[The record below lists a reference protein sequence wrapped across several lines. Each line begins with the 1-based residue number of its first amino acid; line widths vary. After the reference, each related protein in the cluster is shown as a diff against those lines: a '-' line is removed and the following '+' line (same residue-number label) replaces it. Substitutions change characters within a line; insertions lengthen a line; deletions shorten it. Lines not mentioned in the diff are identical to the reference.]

1 MIRQYQE
8 AAWIRSEKP
17 KVTVLMPV
25 YNGEKY
31 LEEAVNS
38 ILNQTFIDFELLI
51 VDDGSTDGSAA
62 IIQAYDDP
70 RIRPVRNE
78 KNLNLAATLN
88 RGIAMARGE
97 YIARMDCDDLSLPER
112 LSRQVSFLD
121 ENPSCGLCATNA
133 VAVNTAGE
141 NLFNLFPE
149 ETAVPLEW
157 TLIWENPIAHPTVM
171 LRKNVLLDFAL
182 KYNEIPSE
190 DYDLWCRLVLRA
202 KISRLPEVLLHYR
215 YHPDSSFNIEKKR
228 HLLQA
233 VASSRD
239 LAYALTRREVPAF
252 HGALTVFP
260 KAMGE
265 PSKVYDSGA
274 VEEWLELLL
283 AKSRET
289 FAWDGLS
296 YRYAKEDC
304 RRLLAR
310 IAAG

>member
-1 MIRQYQE
+1 MSFKSPQ
-8 AAWIRSEKP
+8 
-17 KVTVLMPV
+17 VTVLMPV
-25 YNGEKY
+25 FNGEKY
-31 LEEAVNS
+31 LEEAIGS
-38 ILNQTFIDFELLI
+38 ILKQSFVDFELLI
-51 VDDGSTDGSAA
+51 INDGSTDGSAA
-62 IIQAYDDP
+62 IINSYHDP
-70 RIRPVRNE
+70 RVRPVHNE
-78 KNLNLAATLN
+78 KNLKLAAALN
-88 RGIAMARGE
+88 RGIALARGE

-171 LRKNVLLDFAL
+171 LRKKFLLEFDL
-182 KYNEIPSE
+182 KYQDIPSE

-202 KISRLPEVLLHYR
+202 KISRMSEVLLHYR
-215 YHPDSSFNIEKKR
+215 YHPDSSYNVEKKR

-233 VASSRD
+233 IASSRD
-239 LAYALTRREVPAF
+239 LAFAVTRQEIPVFHADLTI
-252 HGALTVFP
+252 FP

-265 PSKVYDSGA
+265 PPKVYDTGS
-274 VEEWLELLL
+274 VNEWLALLL
-283 AKSRET
+283 AKSREK
-289 FAWDGLS
+289 FGWDDRG
-296 YRYAKEDC
+296 YQNAKDDS

-310 IAAG
+310 IMPAANA